1 MQQTSMVP
9 LFIFKDKR
17 RKISEKICKI
27 GNGNSITLE
36 ILKHAKI
43 LISREKLSKAMRIY
57 LLTSVVQILMIL
69 WKYQILLFEDNYKQ
83 VSMVPNVSKIF
94 Q

>member
-9 LFIFKDKR
+9 LFIFKDKW
-17 RKISEKICKI
+17 RKISEKNCKI
-27 GNGNSITLE
+27 GNGNSKTLE

-43 LISREKLSKAMRIY
+43 LISREKLWKAMRIY

-69 WKYQILLFEDNYKQ
+69 RKYQILLFEDNYKQ